1 MANICSRPSAIDN
14 LGTASQEWGSVYG
27 KVISASTELKATK
40 VTTNKTTLAIDGE
53 VTTGGAITAT
63 GNITATANIMASG
76 NVTADGNIS
85 ATGNITAAKVY
96 NAVYNDYAEWFERGD
111 EAEVGHIIALDETS
125 AQERYVKATNKS
137 KVIVGICTGNYAH
150 IIGGEYNDNY
160 ETYNLKKFIP
170 VSLAG
175 RVPVYVKG
183 TVHVGDFIIPTDA
196 PGIGKA
202 SKERTGG
209 AVGIALEQNLD
220 SEIKKVKVLVIK

>member
-1 MANICSRPSAIDN
+1 MEEIGKNLCPYKDGLDN
-14 LGTASQEWGSVYG
+14 LGKSDKEWGNIY
-27 KVISASTELKATK
+27 TK
-40 VTTNKTTLAIDGE
+40 TLNVSNTANVKQLAVNGD
-53 VTTGGAITAT
+53 ITAT
-63 GNITATANIMASG
+63 GDITGTR
-76 NVTADGNIS
+76 VF
-85 ATGNITAAKVY
+85 

-111 EAEVGHIIALDETS
+111 DAEVGHIIALDETS

>member
-14 LGTASQEWGSVYG
+14 LGTASQEWGSTY
-27 KVISASTELKATK
+27 TK
-40 VTTNKTTLAIDGE
+40 TLNVSNTANVKQLAVNGD
-53 VTTGGAITAT
+53 ITAT
-63 GNITATANIMASG
+63 GDITGTR
-76 NVTADGNIS
+76 VF
-85 ATGNITAAKVY
+85 

-111 EAEVGHIIALDETS
+111 DAEVGHIIALDETS

-150 IIGGEYNDNY
+150 IIGGEYNDDY

-183 TVHVGDFIIPTDA
+183 AVRVGNFIIPTDA
-196 PGIGKA
+196 PELARRQK
-202 SKERTGG
+202 KEQVARSG
-209 AVGIALEQNLD
+209 LP
-220 SEIKKVKVLVIK
+220 

>member
-1 MANICSRPSAIDN
+1 MEEAGKNLCPYKDGLDN
-14 LGTASQEWGSVYG
+14 LGKSDKEWGNTY
-27 KVISASTELKATK
+27 TK
-40 VTTNKTTLAIDGE
+40 TLNVSNTANIKQLAVNGD
-53 VTTGGAITAT
+53 ITAT
-63 GNITATANIMASG
+63 GDITGAR
-76 NVTADGNIS
+76 VF
-85 ATGNITAAKVY
+85 

-111 EAEVGHIIALDETS
+111 DAEVGHIIALDETS
-125 AQERYVKATNKS
+125 TQERYVKATNES

-183 TVHVGDFIIPTDA
+183 AVRVGNFIIPTDA

>member
-1 MANICSRPSAIDN
+1 MNGD
-14 LGTASQEWGSVYG
+14 
-27 KVISASTELKATK
+27 
-40 VTTNKTTLAIDGE
+40 
-53 VTTGGAITAT
+53 ITAT
-63 GNITATANIMASG
+63 GDITGAR
-76 NVTADGNIS
+76 VF
-85 ATGNITAAKVY
+85 

-111 EAEVGHIIALDETS
+111 DAEVGHIIALDETS

-183 TVHVGDFIIPTDA
+183 AVRVGNFIIPTDA

-220 SEIKKVKVLVIK
+220 SGIKKVKVLVIK

>member
-1 MANICSRPSAIDN
+1 MANICSRLSAIDN
-14 LGTASQEWGSVYG
+14 LGTASQEWGSTY
-27 KVISASTELKATK
+27 TK
-40 VTTNKTTLAIDGE
+40 NITVSNTANVKQLAVNGD
-53 VTTGGAITAT
+53 ITAT
-63 GNITATANIMASG
+63 GDITGAR
-76 NVTADGNIS
+76 VF
-85 ATGNITAAKVY
+85 

-111 EAEVGHIIALDETS
+111 DAEVGHIIALDETS

-183 TVHVGDFIIPTDA
+183 TVHIGDFIIPTDA